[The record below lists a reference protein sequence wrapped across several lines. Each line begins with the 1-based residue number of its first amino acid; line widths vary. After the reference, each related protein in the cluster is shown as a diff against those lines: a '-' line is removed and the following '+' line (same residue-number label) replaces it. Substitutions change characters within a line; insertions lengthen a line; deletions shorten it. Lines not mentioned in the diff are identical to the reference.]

1 SQMADAKGKTATI
14 RVAADLGD
22 GHEAG
27 FSASGTVIT
36 FRGFLAAYEEGTD
49 ASRYDT
55 KSGESR
61 LPQVEEGQ
69 ALSVVSVEADGHT
82 TAPPPRFTEASLVK
96 QLEELG
102 IGRPSTYASIISVIQ
117 DRGYVTSRGNAL
129 VPSWLAFSVVR
140 LLEEHFTEL
149 VDYEFTA
156 DLESELDRIA
166 MGEEDRKAWLARFY
180 FGAEGYDREGLKE
193 IVDDL
198 GDIDAREVNTVPIT
212 DGVALRVGRY
222 GPYLEVASAA
232 EGEDPK

>member
-1 SQMADAKGKTATI
+1 I

-27 FSASGTVIT
+27 FSAPGTVIT

-69 ALSVVSVEADGHT
+69 KLSVVSVEADGHT

-212 DGVALRVGRY
+212 DGVA
-222 GPYLEVASAA
+222 
-232 EGEDPK
+232 

>member
-1 SQMADAKGKTATI
+1 ADAKGKTATI

-69 ALSVVSVEADGHT
+69 KLSVVSVEADGHT
-82 TAPPPRFTEASLVK
+82 TAPPPRFTEASLCK

-117 DRGYVTSRGNAL
+117 DRGYDT
-129 VPSWLAFSVVR
+129 
-140 LLEEHFTEL
+140 
-149 VDYEFTA
+149 
-156 DLESELDRIA
+156 
-166 MGEEDRKAWLARFY
+166 
-180 FGAEGYDREGLKE
+180 
-193 IVDDL
+193 
-198 GDIDAREVNTVPIT
+198 
-212 DGVALRVGRY
+212 
-222 GPYLEVASAA
+222 
-232 EGEDPK
+232 